1 VTIAYYDDATGRTI
15 LDEALE
21 YYHYGAADEGDTGID
36 MRAEVLLL
44 TRNIKI
50 TGTDTD
56 NWGCAIVTSDTEE
69 FAVDESVIERTGV
82 MYLHNVEVEF
92 CG

>member
-1 VTIAYYDDATGRTI
+1 MTIAYYDDATGRTI